1 METFNVN
8 ISDWNADKTKMKI
21 RGKKQR
27 TKLLISGWK
36 EILPPSSKKL
46 LTIFCLTLLAA
57 QTISNQKL
65 TNDFLGK
72 QKQDTSHTIF
82 LLWEQLIFKNC
93 DENCIA
99 KSPEHS
105 EERPNVH
112 ALLQLPF
119 IKNLANDNK
128 ENIGWTLDFYWCGNC
143 GGYIHRVSA
152 HGILTTTVW

>member
-1 METFNVN
+1 M
-8 ISDWNADKTKMKI
+8 ISWENRYKTPHI
-21 RGKKQR
+21 PYFY
-27 TKLLISGWK
+27 L
-36 EILPPSSKKL
+36 
-46 LTIFCLTLLAA
+46 
-57 QTISNQKL
+57 
-65 TNDFLGK
+65 
-72 QKQDTSHTIF
+72 F

-119 IKNLANDNK
+119 IKNLANDNE